1 MNSSDLTSKFWNS
14 LGSHGLMMVGLAHAQ
29 AAPPRPMTARVLEG
43 RPPIWFFSSKDNAMV
58 RNLSLT
64 RVPRRST
71 SRKAAI
77 SLQPCTAG

>member
-29 AAPPRPMTARVLEG
+29 AAQPRPMTARVLEG

-64 RVPRRST
+64 SVPPQSI
-71 SRKAAI
+71 SRKTTI
-77 SLQPCTAG
+77 SLRPATAA